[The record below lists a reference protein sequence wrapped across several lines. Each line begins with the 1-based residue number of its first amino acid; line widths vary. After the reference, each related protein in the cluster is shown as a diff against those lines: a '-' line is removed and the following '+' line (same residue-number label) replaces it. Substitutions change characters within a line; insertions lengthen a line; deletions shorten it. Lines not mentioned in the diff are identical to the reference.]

1 MVKFKNLKIS
11 GFKSFIDPVELP
23 IEDGLTGIVG
33 PNGCGKSNL
42 VEALRWVMGES
53 SAKNVRGQE
62 MDDVIFSG
70 TDDRSSR
77 NLAEVTLT
85 IDNTDKSAPEEYS
98 KEEELQITRAI
109 ERGSGS
115 SFAINNKEVRAR
127 DILLLFADSAS
138 GARSNAM
145 VSQGQIGSI
154 VKSKPTERRLVLEE
168 AAGITGL
175 YSRRHEAEL
184 RLNGAEQNLERLDDV
199 ISTLEAQMKSLKRQA
214 RQAGRYKNIG
224 THVRRQEGLLLYLKW
239 KEGKKLF
246 DNSKADFDRV
256 EKSVNE
262 ITSLTTKKNI
272 EISKITEKL
281 PDLRQSITN
290 ATSDLQK
297 LTSEQDILIKED
309 KDTAELLITTENR
322 ILQTKQDIE
331 RETKIVAD
339 ANESINRIQKEIN
352 DLRGSGKQENN
363 DQIES
368 TIEDIADKKPATC
381 LKEAQEK
388 EEKERTHLR
397 EIESEI
403 SGIKAEE
410 KAINE
415 LLATKKSSGWPSIID
430 EITPETGYEKALGAA
445 LGEDLEGSASQDA
458 PIFWATLPPIEKA
471 HNLPP
476 ETKPLSKFVKA
487 PTNLSRRLN
496 QIGVIKDQS
505 KGDKLQKRLLPGQRL
520 VSLDGSLWRWDGYT
534 VRSENVTNSS
544 KKLGYR
550 RRLND
555 IRKRSE
561 KLDQEIE
568 IVRKRVSEAV
578 NAVQNARNAE
588 QDVRVFSLFT
598 DLQRW
603 KSQLTNSDKQT
614 TELTAR
620 LKKYENEIQQL
631 KHRPIKNSDRR
642 EELKQIIQNRESG
655 RNKEINNLSELENN
669 LSQLQED
676 LRKHERHLNES
687 RENRIRVDSES
698 KHLKENLEEV
708 SNQIFEKIKCK
719 PEEAPEILKIKSEKE
734 LPSLEEADAR
744 LERLIKER
752 DNMGPVNLRA
762 EEEAKDL
769 ENQTKTM
776 NSEKEDLLSAISRL
790 RQGITN
796 LNKEGRQR
804 LLASFDVVNKNFEK
818 LFFQLFAGGHAHM
831 KLVDSEDPLEAGLE
845 IYASPP
851 GKKLKTLTL
860 LSGGE
865 QALTA
870 IAVIFAV
877 FLANPA
883 PICVLDE
890 VDAPLD
896 DSNVDRFCQLL
907 KEITK
912 TTHTRFLIVTHHRV
926 TMAKVDKL
934 FGVTMEERGV
944 SKLVSVDLKTAEGLR
959 EVG

>member
-352 DLRGSGKQENN
+352 DLRGSGKQEDN

-388 EEKERTHLR
+388 
-397 EIESEI
+397 
-403 SGIKAEE
+403 
-410 KAINE
+410 
-415 LLATKKSSGWPSIID
+415 
-430 EITPETGYEKALGAA
+430 
-445 LGEDLEGSASQDA
+445 
-458 PIFWATLPPIEKA
+458 
-471 HNLPP
+471 
-476 ETKPLSKFVKA
+476 
-487 PTNLSRRLN
+487 
-496 QIGVIKDQS
+496 
-505 KGDKLQKRLLPGQRL
+505 
-520 VSLDGSLWRWDGYT
+520 
-534 VRSENVTNSS
+534 
-544 KKLGYR
+544 
-550 RRLND
+550 
-555 IRKRSE
+555 
-561 KLDQEIE
+561 
-568 IVRKRVSEAV
+568 
-578 NAVQNARNAE
+578 
-588 QDVRVFSLFT
+588 
-598 DLQRW
+598 
-603 KSQLTNSDKQT
+603 
-614 TELTAR
+614 
-620 LKKYENEIQQL
+620 
-631 KHRPIKNSDRR
+631 
-642 EELKQIIQNRESG
+642 
-655 RNKEINNLSELENN
+655 
-669 LSQLQED
+669 
-676 LRKHERHLNES
+676 
-687 RENRIRVDSES
+687 
-698 KHLKENLEEV
+698 
-708 SNQIFEKIKCK
+708 
-719 PEEAPEILKIKSEKE
+719 
-734 LPSLEEADAR
+734 
-744 LERLIKER
+744 
-752 DNMGPVNLRA
+752 
-762 EEEAKDL
+762 
-769 ENQTKTM
+769 
-776 NSEKEDLLSAISRL
+776 
-790 RQGITN
+790 
-796 LNKEGRQR
+796 
-804 LLASFDVVNKNFEK
+804 
-818 LFFQLFAGGHAHM
+818 
-831 KLVDSEDPLEAGLE
+831 
-845 IYASPP
+845 
-851 GKKLKTLTL
+851 
-860 LSGGE
+860 
-865 QALTA
+865 
-870 IAVIFAV
+870 
-877 FLANPA
+877 
-883 PICVLDE
+883 
-890 VDAPLD
+890 
-896 DSNVDRFCQLL
+896 
-907 KEITK
+907 
-912 TTHTRFLIVTHHRV
+912 
-926 TMAKVDKL
+926 
-934 FGVTMEERGV
+934 
-944 SKLVSVDLKTAEGLR
+944 
-959 EVG
+959 

>member
-199 ISTLEAQMKSLKRQA
+199 LSTLEAQMKSLKRQA

-309 KDTAELLITTENR
+309 KDTAELLVTTENR
-322 ILQTKQDIE
+322 ILQTKQDIK

-368 TIEDIADKKPATC
+368 TIEDIADKKPTTC

-388 EEKERTHLR
+388 EEKERT
-397 EIESEI
+397 
-403 SGIKAEE
+403 
-410 KAINE
+410 
-415 LLATKKSSGWPSIID
+415 
-430 EITPETGYEKALGAA
+430 
-445 LGEDLEGSASQDA
+445 
-458 PIFWATLPPIEKA
+458 
-471 HNLPP
+471 
-476 ETKPLSKFVKA
+476 
-487 PTNLSRRLN
+487 
-496 QIGVIKDQS
+496 
-505 KGDKLQKRLLPGQRL
+505 
-520 VSLDGSLWRWDGYT
+520 
-534 VRSENVTNSS
+534 
-544 KKLGYR
+544 
-550 RRLND
+550 
-555 IRKRSE
+555 
-561 KLDQEIE
+561 
-568 IVRKRVSEAV
+568 
-578 NAVQNARNAE
+578 
-588 QDVRVFSLFT
+588 
-598 DLQRW
+598 
-603 KSQLTNSDKQT
+603 
-614 TELTAR
+614 
-620 LKKYENEIQQL
+620 
-631 KHRPIKNSDRR
+631 
-642 EELKQIIQNRESG
+642 
-655 RNKEINNLSELENN
+655 
-669 LSQLQED
+669 
-676 LRKHERHLNES
+676 
-687 RENRIRVDSES
+687 
-698 KHLKENLEEV
+698 
-708 SNQIFEKIKCK
+708 
-719 PEEAPEILKIKSEKE
+719 
-734 LPSLEEADAR
+734 
-744 LERLIKER
+744 
-752 DNMGPVNLRA
+752 
-762 EEEAKDL
+762 
-769 ENQTKTM
+769 
-776 NSEKEDLLSAISRL
+776 
-790 RQGITN
+790 
-796 LNKEGRQR
+796 
-804 LLASFDVVNKNFEK
+804 
-818 LFFQLFAGGHAHM
+818 
-831 KLVDSEDPLEAGLE
+831 
-845 IYASPP
+845 
-851 GKKLKTLTL
+851 
-860 LSGGE
+860 
-865 QALTA
+865 
-870 IAVIFAV
+870 
-877 FLANPA
+877 
-883 PICVLDE
+883 
-890 VDAPLD
+890 
-896 DSNVDRFCQLL
+896 
-907 KEITK
+907 
-912 TTHTRFLIVTHHRV
+912 
-926 TMAKVDKL
+926 
-934 FGVTMEERGV
+934 
-944 SKLVSVDLKTAEGLR
+944 
-959 EVG
+959 

>member
-98 KEEELQITRAI
+98 KEEELQITRTI

-352 DLRGSGKQENN
+352 DLRGSGKQEDN

-388 EEKERTHLR
+388 
-397 EIESEI
+397 
-403 SGIKAEE
+403 
-410 KAINE
+410 
-415 LLATKKSSGWPSIID
+415 
-430 EITPETGYEKALGAA
+430 
-445 LGEDLEGSASQDA
+445 
-458 PIFWATLPPIEKA
+458 
-471 HNLPP
+471 
-476 ETKPLSKFVKA
+476 
-487 PTNLSRRLN
+487 
-496 QIGVIKDQS
+496 
-505 KGDKLQKRLLPGQRL
+505 
-520 VSLDGSLWRWDGYT
+520 
-534 VRSENVTNSS
+534 
-544 KKLGYR
+544 
-550 RRLND
+550 
-555 IRKRSE
+555 
-561 KLDQEIE
+561 
-568 IVRKRVSEAV
+568 
-578 NAVQNARNAE
+578 
-588 QDVRVFSLFT
+588 
-598 DLQRW
+598 
-603 KSQLTNSDKQT
+603 
-614 TELTAR
+614 
-620 LKKYENEIQQL
+620 
-631 KHRPIKNSDRR
+631 
-642 EELKQIIQNRESG
+642 
-655 RNKEINNLSELENN
+655 
-669 LSQLQED
+669 
-676 LRKHERHLNES
+676 
-687 RENRIRVDSES
+687 
-698 KHLKENLEEV
+698 
-708 SNQIFEKIKCK
+708 
-719 PEEAPEILKIKSEKE
+719 
-734 LPSLEEADAR
+734 
-744 LERLIKER
+744 
-752 DNMGPVNLRA
+752 
-762 EEEAKDL
+762 
-769 ENQTKTM
+769 
-776 NSEKEDLLSAISRL
+776 
-790 RQGITN
+790 
-796 LNKEGRQR
+796 
-804 LLASFDVVNKNFEK
+804 
-818 LFFQLFAGGHAHM
+818 
-831 KLVDSEDPLEAGLE
+831 
-845 IYASPP
+845 
-851 GKKLKTLTL
+851 
-860 LSGGE
+860 
-865 QALTA
+865 
-870 IAVIFAV
+870 
-877 FLANPA
+877 
-883 PICVLDE
+883 
-890 VDAPLD
+890 
-896 DSNVDRFCQLL
+896 
-907 KEITK
+907 
-912 TTHTRFLIVTHHRV
+912 
-926 TMAKVDKL
+926 
-934 FGVTMEERGV
+934 
-944 SKLVSVDLKTAEGLR
+944 
-959 EVG
+959 